1 MKMHCTRI
9 IGYSCNFFYR
19 KISQEIKKPSTTL
32 LSLPNFLDV
41 IANQQLTKLIF
52 HFLLVD
58 FLVLSGVLN
67 QLPF

>member
-1 MKMHCTRI
+1 MKMHCTHI
-9 IGYSCNFFYR
+9 IGYSCFFYR